1 MNRIDRDIQQ
11 AVFIPKGTWMVGG
24 AVSYSEH
31 DEGNL
36 NFLVLKNVEG
46 IRFCYLTD
54 VDVVRHELVKR
65 IIKAYND
72 YEKKSGDRRK

>member
-31 DEGNL
+31 DEGKL
-36 NFLVLKNVEG
+36 PQG
-46 IRFCYLTD
+46 SGD
-54 VDVVRHELVKR
+54 VD
-65 IIKAYND
+65 
-72 YEKKSGDRRK
+72 GG